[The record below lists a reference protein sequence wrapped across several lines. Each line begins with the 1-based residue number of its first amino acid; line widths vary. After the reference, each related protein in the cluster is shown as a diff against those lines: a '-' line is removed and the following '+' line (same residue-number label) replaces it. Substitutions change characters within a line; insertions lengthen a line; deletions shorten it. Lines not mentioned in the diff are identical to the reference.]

1 MVFHQPDLNGR
12 IEISNLKIEELD
24 PDFDKIRLEKIKED
38 NFYFLYLLN
47 QNEDFH
53 EFLEDE

>member
-1 MVFHQPDLNGR
+1 
-12 IEISNLKIEELD
+12 LKIEEFD
-24 PDFDKIRLEKIKED
+24 PNFDKTKLEKIKED
-38 NFYFLYLLN
+38 DFYFLYLLN